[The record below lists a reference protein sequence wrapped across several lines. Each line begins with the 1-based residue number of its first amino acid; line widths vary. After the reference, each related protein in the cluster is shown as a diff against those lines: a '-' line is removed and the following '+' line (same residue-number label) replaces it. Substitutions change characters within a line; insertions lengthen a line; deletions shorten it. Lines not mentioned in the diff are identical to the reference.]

1 MAVTELTQVGRCN
14 RVGLDIRLA
23 SALDET
29 TADWLVGRRAEV
41 VRRPER
47 LGEIFPAVAR
57 TVGRNDLGDGWTVDE
72 AARASL
78 VAALA
83 ADQSPADLATALSG
97 VYRYGDAAEKRALG
111 EPVRGE
117 VDRPAAL
124 RAPVRQRHPAR
135 RDSDQAPSATIREIA
150 KNTITSTAN
159 TRSSRLLVDTT
170 GQDRNP
176 SQPSSSAS
184 TSSATTATPTGAK
197 APMST
202 SSSEA
207 TGSVSFGIACSLA
220 MTG

>member
-29 TADWLVGRRAEV
+29 TADWLVSRRAEV

-97 VYRYGDAAEKRALG
+97 VYRYGGSHGRLPDHPDDG
-111 EPVRGE
+111 PV
-117 VDRPAAL
+117 
-124 RAPVRQRHPAR
+124 
-135 RDSDQAPSATIREIA
+135 
-150 KNTITSTAN
+150 
-159 TRSSRLLVDTT
+159 LLVSDPALAVPDDIVPPTAVRDLLLAA
-170 GQDRNP
+170 GRV
-176 SQPSSSAS
+176 SARH
-184 TSSATTATPTGAK
+184 
-197 APMST
+197 
-202 SSSEA
+202 
-207 TGSVSFGIACSLA
+207 
-220 MTG
+220 